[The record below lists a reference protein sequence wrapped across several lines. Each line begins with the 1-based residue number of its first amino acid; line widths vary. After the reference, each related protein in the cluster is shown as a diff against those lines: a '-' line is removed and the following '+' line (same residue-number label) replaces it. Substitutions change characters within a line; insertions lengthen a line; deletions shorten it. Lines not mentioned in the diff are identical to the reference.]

1 MTKVAMQS
9 GGEIMG
15 IFQPIILGLDIAKGH
30 TLHITYRNQSVYHR
44 SKGER

>member
-9 GGEIMG
+9 SGEIMV
-15 IFQPIILGLDIAKGH
+15 IFQSIILGLDIVKGN